1 MDEEAFQQSIRKFL
15 RTVGMR
21 SQQEIEKAVAS
32 ARADGSIGDA
42 QTVPASMVLEVP
54 GLKLRVSFDGEIHV
68 A

>member
-42 QTVPASMVLEVP
+42 RTVPASMVLEVP

>member
-21 SQQEIEKAVAS
+21 SQQEIEQAVAR

-42 QTVPASMVLEVP
+42 QSLPASMVLEVS
-54 GLKLRVSFDGEIHV
+54 GLKLRVRFDGEIHV